1 MGNARYN
8 IVQLTD
14 DLFEIFEDGIYL
26 VKFKRS
32 NFRTSLEVLNR
43 SSNWTGSILR
53 LYLKKYPPP
62 RVHPIRTDFDR
73 LYDKIGETGFVDY
86 LRSKG
91 LRVVKPLQF
100 NDMDIIKFLES
111 RGYVIEGLTG
121 DYYYSTETSK
131 AIYNIDISSI
141 I

>member
-1 MGNARYN
+1 MGKARYD
-8 IVQLTD
+8 IVQLSD
-14 DLFEIFEDGIYL
+14 DLFEIFEDGISL

-43 SSNWTGSILR
+43 SSNWIGSILR

-73 LYDKIGETGFVDY
+73 LYDKIGETGLVDY

-91 LRVVKPLQF
+91 LRVIKPLQF
-100 NDMDIIKFLES
+100 TDMDIIKFLES
-111 RGYVIEGLTG
+111 RGYVIEGLAG
-121 DYYYSTETSK
+121 DHYYCTKRPKTMDL
-131 AIYNIDISSI
+131 IDIN
-141 I
+141 

>member
-8 IVQLTD
+8 IVQLSD
-14 DLFEIFEDGIYL
+14 DLFEIFEDGISL

-43 SSNWTGSILR
+43 SSNWIGSILR

-73 LYDKIGETGFVDY
+73 LYDKIGETGLVDY

-91 LRVVKPLQF
+91 LKVVKPLQF
-100 NDMDIIKFLES
+100 TDMDIIKFLES
-111 RGYVIEGLTG
+111 RGYVIEELTG
-121 DYYYSTETSK
+121 DHYYCTERPKTMDLT
-131 AIYNIDISSI
+131 DIN
-141 I
+141 